1 MTATTTPRPQRVTHI
16 PAPVDAGALSTPRT
30 HRWTNALGTAIV
42 AVCLLVP
49 SILGSI
55 TDQIEATATSAY
67 LQALPS
73 TDPAPVPLAARD
85 YYLVCG
91 CVSNPIDCGKSN
103 RNSWGEYY
111 TELSRLYAGETA
123 AVYEAPGFPQWAADH
138 VHYVSVQTAADGP
151 DTIADALAANTTARS
166 IHLIGTSA
174 GGAALV
180 SYLSRAMRGAVAPD
194 PRVRAALIVDA
205 PLGFAFPLRWSNLLA
220 GVEAGAMKTDV
231 APGLGTWLQQ
241 WHIAIFAV
249 DTPYDL
255 IEHDPIP
262 GVPADP
268 APLYPDSD
276 APPRSVTG
284 DGCRGVL
291 CPIVQARD
299 TLMARI
305 AWHNYT
311 GNHMPQSA
319 QDFIGGQWGK

>member
-1 MTATTTPRPQRVTHI
+1 MTATTTPRPGRVTRI
-16 PAPVDAGALSTPRT
+16 PAPVAAGARSAPRT

-42 AVCLLVP
+42 AVCLMVP

-55 TDQIEATATSAY
+55 TDQVEATATRAY
-67 LQALPS
+67 LQAPPARE
-73 TDPAPVPLAARD
+73 PAPVPLAARD

-103 RNSWGEYY
+103 RTAWGEYY
-111 TELSRLYAGETA
+111 EELSRLYAGETA
-123 AVYEAPGFPQWAADH
+123 TAYEAPGFPQWAADH
-138 VHYVSVQTAADGP
+138 IHYVSVQTAADGP
-151 DTIADALAANTTARS
+151 DAIAAALSANTTARS
-166 IHLIGTSA
+166 IQVIGTSA

-180 SYLSRAMRGAVAPD
+180 SYLSRAMRGAFALD
-194 PRVRAALIVDA
+194 ARLRAALIVDA

-220 GVEAGAMKTDV
+220 GVEAGGMKTEV
-231 APGLGTWLQQ
+231 ARGLGAWLRQR
-241 WHIAIFAV
+241 HIAIFAV

-262 GVPADP
+262 GVPYDP
-268 APLYPDSD
+268 TPLYPDSD

-284 DGCRGVL
+284 DGCRGAL
-291 CPIVQARD
+291 CPLLQARD

-319 QDFIGGQWGK
+319 QDFMAAQWAK